1 MALQLQRCTANSQL
15 QYTLYCKTR
24 PWLDVRIRQA
34 ARRLDHDI
42 LLLARALVLCTDV
55 DDPVRIDVK
64 GDLDLRGATRGGGDA
79 NEIEVAQQLV
89 VRGIRDLT

>member
-1 MALQLQRCTANSQL
+1 
-15 QYTLYCKTR
+15 
-24 PWLDVRIRQA
+24 
-34 ARRLDHDI
+34 

>member
-1 MALQLQRCTANSQL
+1 MYDT
-15 QYTLYCKTR
+15 
-24 PWLDVRIRQA
+24 LDVRIRQA

-64 GDLDLRGATRGGGDA
+64 GDLDLPGATQGGGDA
-79 NEIEVAQQLV
+79 NEVEVAQQLV
-89 VRGIRDLT
+89 VRGIRDLA